1 MGSSNIGPEAQRAYD
16 HYLEA
21 KTLED
26 RIAKLEEF
34 LAIVPKHKATER
46 IVALN
51 RKRLAKL
58 KQELVEEGDR
68 RKAQIGGAKNA
79 FSIKKEDTAQICLV
93 SAFLS
98 PGAGKSA
105 LLEAITGAKTGGIG
119 VFTPEPVVGTYE
131 WKQIHFQMIDMPAI
145 MKDASS
151 GAGNGTKIF
160 PLLRSTDVI
169 VLCIDLSQDPQSQ
182 WDLLMTEL
190 TAARI
195 RLNQD
200 SPPISIERTGSGRVQ
215 VRFLSPEAKKCDIPV
230 EQIEETVRFNG
241 YQHAILKIWSK
252 FTLKDVEDAL
262 DTGLSWRR
270 AIIIAT
276 KGDDVHAKANFERLK
291 QIAGDR
297 FQVLPTAILNG
308 VPQKLDNLGE
318 IVLKEL
324 DCIKIYTRKG
334 KDVAEKPLILKKG
347 ATIGD
352 VAKKIHKIF
361 YETFK
366 FANVFR
372 EGSKVPKIKA
382 GLNFVVEDNDI
393 IEIFSAA

>member
-34 LAIVPKHKATER
+34 LAVVPKHKATER

-58 KQELVEEGDR
+58 KQEMVEEGER
-68 RKAQIGGAKNA
+68 RKAQIGGAKSA

-93 SAFLS
+93 SAALT

-105 LLEAITGAKTGGIG
+105 LLQALTGADVGSIGI
-119 VFTPEPVVGTYE
+119 FTPEPIVGTYK
-131 WKQIHFQMIDMPAI
+131 WKRVHFQMIDMPAI

-151 GAGNGTKIF
+151 GAGNGMKIF
-160 PLLRSTDVI
+160 PLLRSTDI
-169 VLCIDLSQDPQSQ
+169 IAFCFDLSQDPQAQ
-182 WDLLMTEL
+182 WDLVMAEFE
-190 TAARI
+190 AAHI
-195 RLNQD
+195 RVNLNP
-200 SPPISIERTGSGRVQ
+200 PPISIERTGSGQVQ
-215 VRFLSPEAKKCDIPV
+215 VRFLSPDAKNSGIPL
-230 EQIEETVRFNG
+230 EEIEEAVRHNG
-241 YQHAILKIWSK
+241 YQHAILKIWGK

-262 DTGLSWRR
+262 NTGLSWRR
-270 AIIIAT
+270 AIVIAT
-276 KGDDVHAKANFERLK
+276 KGDDAHAKANFERLK

-308 VPQKLDNLGE
+308 VPQKLENLGE
-318 IVLKEL
+318 VVLKEL

-347 ATIGD
+347 ATVGD
-352 VAKKIHKIF
+352 VAKKIHKVF
-361 YETFK
+361 FETFK

-372 EGSKVPKIKA
+372 EGSKIPKIKA
-382 GLNFVVEDNDI
+382 GLNFIVEDNDI